1 MVARPPLKLRVDTM
15 RLVDIPAVHRI
26 EAASFTTP
34 WPSFA
39 FQQELETNRLARY
52 IVARSGDEI
61 LGYAGLWLMVDE
73 AHITTFAVAPD
84 HRRSG
89 VGQAM
94 LLHLL
99 GLAESVG
106 ASVATLEVRVSNTP
120 AQRLYQKYGF
130 RPVGVRT
137 RYYTDNNEDALI
149 MTTDE
154 LTSREMRRRVARLA
168 AALAARVGLED
179 HA

>member
-1 MVARPPLKLRVDTM
+1 M
-15 RLVDIPAVHRI
+15 
-26 EAASFTTP
+26 
-34 WPSFA
+34 
-39 FQQELETNRLARY
+39 
-52 IVARSGDEI
+52 ARSGDEI
-61 LGYAGLWLMVDE
+61 VGYAGLWLMVDE
-73 AHITTFAVAPD
+73 AHITTFAVAPR
-84 HRRSG
+84 HRRQG
-89 VGQAM
+89 IGQVM

-106 ASVATLEVRVSNTP
+106 ASVATLEVRVSNTS

-154 LTSREMRRRVARLA
+154 LTSPGMRHRVARLA
-168 AALAARVGLED
+168 TALADRLAGEEAL
-179 HA
+179 

>member
-1 MVARPPLKLRVDTM
+1 M
-15 RLVDIPAVHRI
+15 RLADIEAVHLI

-61 LGYAGLWLMVDE
+61 VGYAGLWLMVDE
-73 AHITTFAVAPD
+73 AHITTFAVAPR
-84 HRRSG
+84 HRRQG
-89 VGQAM
+89 IGQAM
-94 LLHLL
+94 LLYLL

-106 ASVATLEVRVSNTP
+106 ASVATLEVRISNTS
-120 AQRLYQKYGF
+120 AQRLYQKCGF

-154 LTSREMRRRVARLA
+154 LTSRGMRHRVARLA
-168 AALAARVGLED
+168 TALAERVAGED
-179 HA
+179 EP